1 MLTRCDLLPEDVD
14 GNPEASYTYTPPDR
28 KLPDAEGRGSF
39 DLTASNAAHVAMV
52 EIDSETG
59 QVQILKYAISDDC
72 GVRLHPA
79 VVEGMVQGG
88 LAQGVGITLLEEHV
102 YDEDGQYL
110 TPTYMDYLLPTIE
123 EVPMPE
129 SVYTETPSPVSPLG
143 VKGAGE
149 AAVLATPAV
158 LMSAINDAL
167 APLGI
172 RCTTVPAT
180 PLRLWEL
187 IHGKQ

>member
-1 MLTRCDLLPEDVD
+1 
-14 GNPEASYTYTPPDR
+14 
-28 KLPDAEGRGSF
+28 
-39 DLTASNAAHVAMV
+39 
-52 EIDSETG
+52 
-59 QVQILKYAISDDC
+59 
-72 GVRLHPA
+72 
-79 VVEGMVQGG
+79 MVQGG
-88 LAQGVGITLLEEHV
+88 LAQGVGITLLEEHA

-123 EVPMPE
+123 EVPMPD
-129 SVYTETPSPVSPLG
+129 STYTETPSPVSPLG

-167 APLGI
+167 RPLGV

-187 IHGKQ
+187 IHVPSAPVGNGEITSPSPLEGEG

>member
-1 MLTRCDLLPEDVD
+1 MQYDSVASL
-14 GNPEASYTYTPPDR
+14 ASYYSLFAQR
-28 KLPDAEGRGSF
+28 FL
-39 DLTASNAAHVAMV
+39 N
-52 EIDSETG
+52 
-59 QVQILKYAISDDC
+59 
-72 GVRLHPA
+72 
-79 VVEGMVQGG
+79 
-88 LAQGVGITLLEEHV
+88 LAGIAFLEEHA
-102 YDEDGQYL
+102 YDAEGQYL

-158 LMSAINDAL
+158 LLSAVNDAL
-167 APLGI
+167 LPLGV
-172 RCTTVPAT
+172 RCTTIPAT

-187 IHGKQ
+187 IRGAGK